1 MGEFTYSK
9 PIRSRISKKQMHL
22 PTKLISVVMAVLLV
36 TTLFSSVTFA
46 GDGGTEPVVGD
57 DTEKVAKSSTRS
69 AFAGMLRDF
78 LEQRRAERKG
88 LLSLTLVTIFNGK
101 EQTTRL
107 RTFLPT
113 SLDIDDDG
121 DKDIRVWVI
130 RRPAIQLLPPSVG
143 LKTSLLVRRLPG
155 LDESQIDDEFSLYI
169 EYETSKLVSRIVGYL
184 PPIRI
189 GYQSPD
195 GEEIPKS
202 CFVYHKTFPQLAYPR
217 QKTKHTVGIN
227 PISIAGESQLN
238 LLFSIPGAENETD
251 SPLTIQVN
259 HSPAIK
265 NEITFSRSKDH
276 FVRRGQTLDIKRSSM
291 GKSNVSV
298 FIKDISIFGKGSLVV
313 NDIPKKI
320 SLSWKLARTGY
331 IELNSYSAGTGAV
344 KAAVNGL
351 MTMGFTAETGINA
364 GISWENVGLR
374 SLTKGKPFGIS
385 FDTEDS
391 MALSDFY
398 LSALLEDL
406 GYNLEVT
413 SSLLALT
420 LKTSADIAQLVLTS
434 DLRGVESIDS
444 IDIDVDNADV
454 TLEDCIV
461 DVEYVGVPE
470 RPTVTI
476 TSPEDGDTVSGTV
489 FVTGTA
495 NAPSGREISSVEIS
509 IDGSDPVV
517 ADGNMSWSYEWDTTV
532 IANGDH
538 TITAISYDDEGGVS
552 PNDSIIVTVD
562 NEGNNWYPLVTIDAL
577 PMIITSDTVTISGTA
592 SDPDGDEQLV
602 SVEIQI
608 NNGDWTQ
615 VEGTTTWSYEWD
627 VSKLTGFYTI
637 KARGYDGED
646 YTATP
651 LIAEK
656 KVFIRFSSVL
666 DVTLDHASL
675 DMKNF
680 VVQGDLNFTN
690 ITNIEVP
697 SFSAEG
703 SGAFY
708 LGEDAISV
716 SAEGAIHLDNTSIT
730 VINSTGKPEKL
741 LDTLAADVTGDGR
754 FDIVPKAISAILNA
768 NVDITAKQALGLNDI
783 TLSFIGN
790 ISAHMAVDESGN
802 VALGGKRKDDHF
814 YVDIREFIF
823 TLDDLVDVGADQL
836 LINGTGNISV
846 IDDELVIS
854 GDLNECLI
862 DNFHVDLGNATF
874 SFSGAVD
881 RIRNGE
887 LLISFTD
894 LFNFDISYDGD
905 YDLTILNPQVSVN
918 SNTSNISALAQKV
931 MVRTDGSAHFSYEKN
946 ETQAEVTVILH
957 DIKFIGLCLYCD
969 EFSFGPT
976 DIGWN
981 GSFHLVLSADLFIE
995 MGEDWIRITIG
1006 GNGRAHIDLY
1016 TNMQVNDSI
1025 GYLNAELDLATGE
1038 DALVI
1043 YLFNLSADVGF
1054 NIYGGAVTNLELLEL
1069 YLENSTTAELLVDI
1083 SIANLSVGF
1092 DMDSTF
1098 EDGILFFMINEA
1110 GVAMDNGH
1118 VAIALKDAVN
1128 LTVEGTVD
1136 VALSSS
1142 VSGVITVILNETGV
1156 TSFVIDFTGEV
1167 YVEIAGLDMQ
1177 YHNGEKGTDVN
1188 LSADLIA
1195 INGNAKLLFTADYIN
1210 ASLGVGND
1218 NGSGIILDNFL
1229 LNATIA
1235 SMDVNLFV
1243 TFGLLDITSGVTINL
1258 SDGMTISTSADI
1270 TAEDLYLVLNS
1281 DSQEMFISVDFELFE
1296 ITGNGG
1302 GAIVIDENF
1311 SLISGSSDNTDFV
1324 LENAS
1329 LDVFISEMMLYAMLE
1344 DMDISVIGADVEFII
1359 DISEGFDNV
1368 VMMADLVG
1376 DSAISVNTLW
1386 AYIGFVFI
1394 ELRVDDL
1401 MITGPT
1407 VIDVDVDTSSD
1418 VLALVTIDAVEG
1430 ITADEFTI
1438 AGFLNIYGI
1447 DGGPDVSVGIDNL
1460 GNILIGLDGE
1470 WHFDMILLMNTLL
1483 INNIDFD
1490 GKMDSLLL
1498 GFGGFGGPIGI
1509 GWIYLEGSFSEAST
1523 ASFNVPSISF
1533 LKERKLI
1540 FEFEPGDFMFT
1551 VDGLDTLEVFGEDSI
1566 LKINL
1571 GVFGYSSAPIT
1582 CKIDTPNLSIEGIT
1596 LFDSLVGFI
1605 ELNAEV
1611 NSLLLP
1617 MLGDDERD
1625 IDITLSIKGNHDR
1638 VLLFNGL
1645 FDINGSG
1652 ELSIELQAS
1661 GSLATAD
1668 FYGSFKANWNGVR
1681 YFTLPEFRKYA
1692 FEATGE
1698 IDISFGDDSGSGEYT
1713 IETNEAIII
1722 MNENTNTVTILDEE
1736 GTVLLQEGTV
1746 SFDENGELIILNGQG
1761 QQILGGEGGGSTS
1774 SDPYDIL
1781 LGIFDHLYRWRWK
1794 HFSGGGW
1801 QRIPIWDTR
1810 PAPVVKAA
1818 VTLLTRAPTGNE
1830 LHVLSWD
1837 ILPGG
1842 KLNFSAWYK
1851 PGPNNHGPYDFIFN
1865 YGDGTASDPVYVPAS
1880 QDPIKIYAPE
1890 NHQYITPDQYIATI
1904 TVIDYGNSGDTT
1916 MDTFTVDVVE
1926 EYLRVSP
1933 GRFIWNFEQ
1942 LEDQKE
1948 EDGKVYDSFEV
1959 KHEGNATY
1967 TSYTLEWNLT
1977 HDTMR
1982 YGTNWTFDTLS
1993 GSLEPGESEI
2003 VNFSFTPPSVPGD
2016 YTGANVSINNINDP
2030 DESTS
2035 INFNIY
2041 YGLVDLLPDSPQIIY
2056 IEGGE
2061 IATFDDL
2068 FWVFS
2073 NRWENLDWVI
2083 SNITFNESFNPDLI
2097 DYSFIPGEGI
2107 IRPGDPLTPV
2117 SLYLDA
2123 SNEQFIGCQMTVT
2136 VQRRGDTIEY
2146 TADNDSI
2153 YIDIRIRPEGSSNPG
2168 SDWITPDS
2176 HIQNWW
2182 YWPRRAHDNYLGSA
2196 SSYRRLH
2203 GGWTNDPLILTL
2215 DDPITCCGFRINAKA
2230 GDNLDKLEVK
2240 LYNDN
2245 DLQFT
2250 KIFSAGQWENHDWT
2264 EWDFG
2269 TSETVNKVK
2278 IRQHLS
2284 SGTFKGHWAV
2294 VWEFDFLKES

>member
-9 PIRSRISKKQMHL
+9 PIRSRIPKKQMHV
-22 PTKLISVVMAVLLV
+22 PTKLFSVIVALLLM
-36 TTLFSSVTFA
+36 TTMFSSVTFA
-46 GDGGTEPVVGD
+46 DDDGGTDPVGD
-57 DTEKVAKSSTRS
+57 DTKQGTKSSTRS
-69 AFAGMLRDF
+69 TFAGMLREF
-78 LEQRRAERKG
+78 FEQRRAERKG
-88 LLSLTLVTIFNGK
+88 LLSLKLVTLFDGK

-130 RRPAIQLLPPSVG
+130 RRPALQLLPPSIG
-143 LKTSLLVRRLPG
+143 MKTSLLIRRLAG
-155 LDESQIDDEFSLYI
+155 LDKSQIDDAFEISL
-169 EYETSKLVSRIVGYL
+169 EYEMSNLLSKLIKTTL

-251 SPLTIQVN
+251 SALTIQVN

-265 NEITFSRSKDH
+265 NEITFGRSKDH

-298 FIKDISIFGKGSLVV
+298 FIKDISILGKGSLVV

-320 SLSWKLARTGY
+320 SLSWKLARTGCL
-331 IELNSYSAGTGAV
+331 ELNSYSAGTGTV

-364 GISWENVGLR
+364 GIAWENLGLR
-374 SLTKGKPFGIS
+374 SLTKGKPFGVS
-385 FDTEDS
+385 FSTEDS

-398 LSALLEDL
+398 LTALNVGAYKL
-406 GYNLEVT
+406 GIT
-413 SSLLALT
+413 ASLLG
-420 LKTSADIAQLVLTS
+420 LKLNAGIDVAQLSFKPAIEAET
-434 DLRGVESIDS
+434 

-461 DVEYVGVPE
+461 DVDYVGLPE

-476 TSPEDGDTVSGTV
+476 TSPEDGDTVNGTV
-489 FVTGTA
+489 LITGIA
-495 NAPSGREISSVEIS
+495 NAPAGREISSVEIS
-509 IDGSDPVV
+509 IDGADPIV
-517 ADGNMSWSYEWDTTV
+517 AEGTTSWSYEWDTAMV
-532 IANGDH
+532 ANGEH
-538 TITAISYDDEGGVS
+538 RISATVYDDEGRPGE
-552 PNDSIIVTVD
+552 DSVTVTID
-562 NEGNNWYPLVTIDAL
+562 NAGNNWYPLVTIDAL
-577 PMIITSDTVTISGTA
+577 PMIVTSDTVTISGTA

-608 NNGDWTQ
+608 NDGDWIQ

-627 VSKLTGFYTI
+627 VSQLTGSYAI
-637 KARGYDGED
+637 KARSYDGED
-646 YTATP
+646 YSPIKSTST
-651 LIAEK
+651 
-656 KVFIRFSSVL
+656 FIRFSDVL
-666 DVTLDHASL
+666 DISLDHALL
-675 DMKNF
+675 DLKNF
-680 VVQGDLNFTN
+680 ALQTDVPFMN
-690 ITNIEVP
+690 ITGIEIP
-697 SFSAEG
+697 SFTAEG

-708 LGEDAISV
+708 LGEENASL

-730 VINSTGKPEKL
+730 VTNGSGDPEKL
-741 LDTLAADVTGDGR
+741 LDTLVADVTGDGR
-754 FDIVPKAISAILNA
+754 FDIVSKAISAVLNA
-768 NVDITAKQALGLNDI
+768 DVDIAAKQAIGLTDI
-783 TLSFIGN
+783 ALSFVGN

-814 YVDIREFIF
+814 YVDIKEFIF
-823 TLDDLVDVGADQL
+823 TLGDLIDVGADQL
-836 LINGTGNISV
+836 LVNGTGNISV

-894 LFNFDISYDGD
+894 FFNFDISYDGD
-905 YDLTILNPQVSVN
+905 YDLTILNPQVSIN
-918 SNTSNISALAQKV
+918 SNTSNISALAQKI
-931 MVRTDGSAHFSYEKN
+931 MVRTDGSAHFAYEKN
-946 ETQAEVTVILH
+946 ETQAEVSVILQ

-1016 TNMQVNDSI
+1016 TTMQVNDSI

-1043 YLFNLSADVGF
+1043 YLFNLSADIGF
-1054 NIYGGAVTNLELLEL
+1054 NIYGGAVTNLELFQL
-1069 YLENSTTAELLVDI
+1069 YLENSTTAEQLVDI
-1083 SIANLSVGF
+1083 SITNLSVGF

-1098 EDGILFFMINEA
+1098 EDGILFFMINDA

-1118 VAIALKDAVN
+1118 VAIALKDTVN

-1142 VSGVITVILNETGV
+1142 VSGVITVVLNETGA
-1156 TSFVIDFTGEV
+1156 TSFDVDFTGEV
-1167 YVEIAGLDMQ
+1167 YVEIAGLDIR
-1177 YHNGEKGTDVN
+1177 YYNEEKGTDVN

-1195 INGNAKLLFTADYIN
+1195 INGNAKLLFTPEYIN

-1229 LNATIA
+1229 LNVTIE
-1235 SMDVNLFV
+1235 SRDVNLFT

-1258 SDGMTISTSADI
+1258 SEGMTISTSADL
-1270 TAEDLYLVLNS
+1270 TAEDLYLVINS
-1281 DSQEMFISVDFELFE
+1281 DSQEMFIAVDLELFK

-1302 GAIVIDENF
+1302 GTIVIDENF
-1311 SLISGSSDNTDFV
+1311 SLISGSSNNTDLI

-1359 DISEGFDNV
+1359 DISEGFDSV
-1368 VMMADLVG
+1368 VMTADLVG

-1418 VLALVTIDAVEG
+1418 VLALVTISAVEG

-1447 DGGPDVSVGIDNL
+1447 DGGPNVSVGIDHL

-1470 WHFDMILLMNTLL
+1470 WHFDMILIMNSMGPLT
-1483 INNIDFD
+1483 NIDFD
-1490 GKMDSLLL
+1490 GQIDSLLL
-1498 GFGGFGGPIGI
+1498 GFGGSPLHWLHIGGSAVESTTISLDNPIPG
-1509 GWIYLEGSFSEAST
+1509 LV
-1523 ASFNVPSISF
+1523 N
-1533 LKERKLI
+1533 RKLI
-1540 FEFEPGDFMFT
+1540 VELGPGEFMFT
-1551 VDGLDTLEVFGEDSI
+1551 VDGIECLFVQDALP
-1566 LKINL
+1566 NL
-1571 GVFGYSSAPIT
+1571 GVFGYCDAPIT
-1582 CKIDTPNLSIEGIT
+1582 FKVETPLIPGEDLT
-1596 LFDSLVGFI
+1596 VFEDLKGFI
-1605 ELNAEV
+1605 ELNIEM
-1611 NSLLLP
+1611 NELSTLL
-1617 MLGDDERD
+1617 MGGDERE
-1625 IDITLSIKGNHDR
+1625 IDVLIDIKGNFDA
-1638 VLLFNGL
+1638 LILFNGL
-1645 FDINGSG
+1645 FEINGSG
-1652 ELSIELQAS
+1652 ELYLDIEVGGSILS
-1661 GSLATAD
+1661 GD
-1668 FYGSFKANWNGVR
+1668 FYGSFNASWDGVL
-1681 YFTLPEFRKYA
+1681 YVVLPEIRKFA
-1692 FEATGE
+1692 FEASGE
-1698 IDISFGDDSGSGEYT
+1698 VEYNFGDNPGSGEYI
-1713 IETNEAIII
+1713 IETNEATII

-1781 LGIFDHLYRWRWK
+1781 FGIFDHFYRWRWK

-1837 ILPGG
+1837 ILPGDE
-1842 KLNFSAWYK
+1842 LNFSAWYK

-1865 YGDGTASDPVYVPAS
+1865 YGDGTTSDPVYVPAS

-1904 TVIDYGNSGDTT
+1904 TVIDYGSSGDTA
-1916 MDTFTVDVVE
+1916 MDTFTIDVVE

-1959 KHEGNATY
+1959 KHAGNATY

-1982 YGTNWTFDTLS
+1982 YGTNWTFDKLS

-2016 YTGANVSINNINDP
+2016 YTGANVSINNINNP

-2041 YGLVDLLPDSPQIIY
+2041 YGLVELLPDSPQIIY
-2056 IEGGE
+2056 IEEGE

-2073 NRWENLDWVI
+2073 NRWEDLDWVI

-2097 DYSFIPGEGI
+2097 DYSFIPDEGI

-2123 SNEQFIGCQMTVT
+2123 SNEQFIGCQMIVT

-2153 YIDIRIRPEGSSNPG
+2153 YIDIRIRPEGGSNPG
-2168 SDWITPDS
+2168 SDWVTPDS

-2182 YWPRRAHDNYLGSA
+2182 YWPGRAHDNNLAGWSA

-2203 GGWTNDPLILTL
+2203 GGWTNDPLILRL
-2215 DDPITCCGFRINAKA
+2215 DDPITCRGFRINAKA
-2230 GDNLDKLEVK
+2230 GDNLDQLKVK
-2240 LYNDN
+2240 LYND
-2245 DLQFT
+2245 DTLQFT
-2250 KIFSAGQWENHDWT
+2250 KTFSDGQWENHEWT

-2269 TSETVNKVK
+2269 TSKTVNKVEIK
-2278 IRQHLS
+2278 QHLS